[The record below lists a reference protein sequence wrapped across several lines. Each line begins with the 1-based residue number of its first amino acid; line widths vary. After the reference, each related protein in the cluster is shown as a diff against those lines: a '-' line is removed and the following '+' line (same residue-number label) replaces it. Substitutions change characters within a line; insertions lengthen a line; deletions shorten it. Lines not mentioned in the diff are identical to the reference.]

1 MSKDIKNKLY
11 ELLYSWEVS
20 EPCDYCQHMT
30 TYRDNDNRHPC
41 AQCNSFNRF
50 KIAEHIE
57 KYLKDKVKQIMNI
70 KEGKTIDIRKEI
82 IEKACN
88 WMRQQ
93 TYQEFAGS
101 PFERLIPDDLIE
113 DFVKSMDEEIT

>member
-1 MSKDIKNKLY
+1 MYGRNKRGKKALCETCTKNNSYCPVRPRYYQCKSYIKK
-11 ELLYSWEVS
+11 EKEV
-20 EPCDYCQHMT
+20 
-30 TYRDNDNRHPC
+30 
-41 AQCNSFNRF
+41 
-50 KIAEHIE
+50 
-57 KYLKDKVKQIMNI
+57 IMNI

-101 PFERLIPDDLIE
+101 PFERLIPDDLIN
-113 DFVKSMDEEIT
+113 DFVKSMEE